1 MSRIFRSDEVAVGD
15 RVVVRQR
22 RGEHA
27 SDIIGHVVSL
37 DPLVIRPQEVG
48 GFPSAKEAIEVAD
61 VHIIKKLSPR
71 TVRNSEIRALEA
83 RLAERLDVHEKAWA
97 GGWLADRVGRTR
109 TTQVAI
115 AGTAACSLLIA
126 AVPTHASVG
135 VLAIGAVVLLRFV
148 GGVFLAGEYTS
159 AIPLAMEWS
168 PPRRRGLVSGLI
180 MSMAP
185 WAQSTIAFATAAL
198 LALLGP
204 ATYAE
209 WGWRLSFVAGGLASL
224 ALLAY
229 YSARVADAP
238 HVVRHLEQADTRAPA
253 ALGLRAVLG
262 GAYAGAFWQMFGLMS
277 GLWLM
282 TNMVVIAATG
292 RLAADHGL
300 DGGEVATVMGVAS
313 VAQALVMSTTGHWST
328 VLGRRRYF
336 VGWGLAAAVLAPL
349 LWLATMTAAVLPF
362 VVGVALLQV
371 VTVCGYGPVGAYLCE
386 RFPAHVRST
395 GYGTAYSLSIVVPAL
410 WPWWLPRLEP
420 LLGHDGAV
428 VAVLVVVIAGGFFG
442 VRALRAIRDRND
454 GDTYSVQDY
463 SGQGYGS
470 VEFTVMESTRAVCS
484 SSGSVAP
491 GAKTLGSISALI
503 AAPTGEYWAWT

>member
-1 MSRIFRSDEVAVGD
+1 MSLVPGLPPTGRAAVRAGVVGNYVDQINIFLPVVALAPALATLAGPHAGVTSGAL
-15 RVVVRQR
+15 VVVATLL
-22 RGEHA
+22 G
-27 SDIIGHVVSL
+27 
-37 DPLVIRPQEVG
+37 RPVG
-48 GFPSAKEAIEVAD
+48 AMVFGRI
-61 VHIIKKLSPR
+61 
-71 TVRNSEIRALEA
+71 
-83 RLAERLDVHEKAWA
+83 
-97 GGWLADRVGRTR
+97 ADRVGRTR

-238 HVVRHLEQADTRAPA
+238 HVVRQREQADTRAPA
-253 ALGLRAVLG
+253 SLGLRAVLG

-428 VAVLVVVIAGGFFG
+428 VAVLVVGGLLVAGCGALGPRLARGEIDDDVEAVAVRSGTLLRPG
-442 VRALRAIRDRND
+442 VP
-454 GDTYSVQDY
+454 
-463 SGQGYGS
+463 SGA
-470 VEFTVMESTRAVCS
+470 TT
-484 SSGSVAP
+484 
-491 GAKTLGSISALI
+491 
-503 AAPTGEYWAWT
+503 

>member
-1 MSRIFRSDEVAVGD
+1 MSLVPDLPPAGRAAVRAGVVGNYVDQVNIFLPVVALAPALVTLAGPHAGVTSGAL
-15 RVVVRQR
+15 VVVATLL
-22 RGEHA
+22 G
-27 SDIIGHVVSL
+27 
-37 DPLVIRPQEVG
+37 RPVG
-48 GFPSAKEAIEVAD
+48 AMVFGRI
-61 VHIIKKLSPR
+61 
-71 TVRNSEIRALEA
+71 
-83 RLAERLDVHEKAWA
+83 
-97 GGWLADRVGRTR
+97 ADRVGRTR

-135 VLAIGAVVLLRFV
+135 ALAIGAVVLLRFV

-238 HVVRHLEQADTRAPA
+238 HVVRQREQADTRAPA

-428 VAVLVVVIAGGFFG
+428 VAVLVVGGLLVAGCGALGPRLARGELDDDVEAVAVRSGTLLRPG
-442 VRALRAIRDRND
+442 VP
-454 GDTYSVQDY
+454 
-463 SGQGYGS
+463 SGA
-470 VEFTVMESTRAVCS
+470 TT
-484 SSGSVAP
+484 
-491 GAKTLGSISALI
+491 
-503 AAPTGEYWAWT
+503 

>member
-1 MSRIFRSDEVAVGD
+1 MSLVPDLPPAGRAAVRAGVVGNYVDQINIFLPVVALAPALATLAGPHAGVTSGAL
-15 RVVVRQR
+15 VVVATLL
-22 RGEHA
+22 G
-27 SDIIGHVVSL
+27 
-37 DPLVIRPQEVG
+37 RPVG
-48 GFPSAKEAIEVAD
+48 AMVFGRI
-61 VHIIKKLSPR
+61 
-71 TVRNSEIRALEA
+71 
-83 RLAERLDVHEKAWA
+83 
-97 GGWLADRVGRTR
+97 ADRVGRTR

-238 HVVRHLEQADTRAPA
+238 HVVRQREQADTRAPA
-253 ALGLRAVLG
+253 SLGLRAVLG

-428 VAVLVVVIAGGFFG
+428 VAVLVVGGLLVAGCGALGPRLARGELDDDVEAVAVRSGTLLRPG
-442 VRALRAIRDRND
+442 VP
-454 GDTYSVQDY
+454 
-463 SGQGYGS
+463 SGA
-470 VEFTVMESTRAVCS
+470 TT
-484 SSGSVAP
+484 
-491 GAKTLGSISALI
+491 
-503 AAPTGEYWAWT
+503 

>member
-1 MSRIFRSDEVAVGD
+1 MSLVPDLPPAGRAAVRAGVVGNYVDQVNIFLPVVALAPALVTLAGPHAGVTSGAL
-15 RVVVRQR
+15 VVVATLL
-22 RGEHA
+22 G
-27 SDIIGHVVSL
+27 
-37 DPLVIRPQEVG
+37 RPVG
-48 GFPSAKEAIEVAD
+48 AMVFGRI
-61 VHIIKKLSPR
+61 
-71 TVRNSEIRALEA
+71 
-83 RLAERLDVHEKAWA
+83 
-97 GGWLADRVGRTR
+97 ADRVGRTR

-148 GGVFLAGEYTS
+148 GGVFLAGEYAS

-229 YSARVADAP
+229 YSARVVDAP
-238 HVVRHLEQADTRAPA
+238 HVVRQREQADTRAPA

-420 LLGHDGAV
+420 LLGHEGAV
-428 VAVLVVVIAGGFFG
+428 VAVLVVGGLLVAGCGALGPRLARGELDDDVEAVAVRSGTLLRPG
-442 VRALRAIRDRND
+442 VP
-454 GDTYSVQDY
+454 
-463 SGQGYGS
+463 SGA
-470 VEFTVMESTRAVCS
+470 TT
-484 SSGSVAP
+484 
-491 GAKTLGSISALI
+491 
-503 AAPTGEYWAWT
+503 

>member
-1 MSRIFRSDEVAVGD
+1 MSLVPDLPPAGRAAVRAGVVGNYVDQVNIFLPVVALAPALVTLAGPHAGVTSGAL
-15 RVVVRQR
+15 VVVATLL
-22 RGEHA
+22 G
-27 SDIIGHVVSL
+27 
-37 DPLVIRPQEVG
+37 RPVG
-48 GFPSAKEAIEVAD
+48 AMVFGRI
-61 VHIIKKLSPR
+61 
-71 TVRNSEIRALEA
+71 
-83 RLAERLDVHEKAWA
+83 
-97 GGWLADRVGRTR
+97 ADRVGRTR

-224 ALLAY
+224 ALLAF

-238 HVVRHLEQADTRAPA
+238 HVVRQREQADTRAPA

-428 VAVLVVVIAGGFFG
+428 VAVLVVGGLLVAGCGALGPRLARCELDDDVEAVAVRSGTLLRPG
-442 VRALRAIRDRND
+442 VP
-454 GDTYSVQDY
+454 
-463 SGQGYGS
+463 SGA
-470 VEFTVMESTRAVCS
+470 TT
-484 SSGSVAP
+484 
-491 GAKTLGSISALI
+491 
-503 AAPTGEYWAWT
+503 

>member
-1 MSRIFRSDEVAVGD
+1 MSLVPDLPPAGRAAVRAGVVGNYVDQVNIFLPVVALAPALVTLAGPHAGVTSGAL
-15 RVVVRQR
+15 VVVATLL
-22 RGEHA
+22 G
-27 SDIIGHVVSL
+27 
-37 DPLVIRPQEVG
+37 RPVG
-48 GFPSAKEAIEVAD
+48 AMVFGRI
-61 VHIIKKLSPR
+61 
-71 TVRNSEIRALEA
+71 
-83 RLAERLDVHEKAWA
+83 
-97 GGWLADRVGRTR
+97 ADRVGRTR

-126 AVPTHASVG
+126 AVPTHASIG

-238 HVVRHLEQADTRAPA
+238 HVVRQREQADTRAPA

-428 VAVLVVVIAGGFFG
+428 VAVLVVGGLLVAGCGALGPRLARGEIDDDVEAVAVRSGTLLRPG
-442 VRALRAIRDRND
+442 VP
-454 GDTYSVQDY
+454 
-463 SGQGYGS
+463 SGA
-470 VEFTVMESTRAVCS
+470 TT
-484 SSGSVAP
+484 
-491 GAKTLGSISALI
+491 
-503 AAPTGEYWAWT
+503 

>member
-1 MSRIFRSDEVAVGD
+1 MSLVPDLPPAGRAAVRAGVVGNYVDQVNIFLPVVALAPALVTLAGPHAGVTSGAL
-15 RVVVRQR
+15 VVVATLL
-22 RGEHA
+22 G
-27 SDIIGHVVSL
+27 
-37 DPLVIRPQEVG
+37 RPVG
-48 GFPSAKEAIEVAD
+48 AMVFGRI
-61 VHIIKKLSPR
+61 
-71 TVRNSEIRALEA
+71 
-83 RLAERLDVHEKAWA
+83 
-97 GGWLADRVGRTR
+97 ADRVGRTR

-238 HVVRHLEQADTRAPA
+238 HVVRQREQADTRAPA
-253 ALGLRAVLG
+253 SLGLRAVLG

-428 VAVLVVVIAGGFFG
+428 VAVLVVGGLLVAGCGALGPRLARGEIDDDVEAVAVRSGTLLRPG
-442 VRALRAIRDRND
+442 VP
-454 GDTYSVQDY
+454 
-463 SGQGYGS
+463 SGA
-470 VEFTVMESTRAVCS
+470 TT
-484 SSGSVAP
+484 
-491 GAKTLGSISALI
+491 
-503 AAPTGEYWAWT
+503 

>member
-1 MSRIFRSDEVAVGD
+1 MSLVPDLPPAGRAAVRAGVVGNYVDQVNIFLPVVALAPALVTLAGPHAGVTSGAL
-15 RVVVRQR
+15 VVVATLL
-22 RGEHA
+22 G
-27 SDIIGHVVSL
+27 
-37 DPLVIRPQEVG
+37 RPVG
-48 GFPSAKEAIEVAD
+48 AMVFGRI
-61 VHIIKKLSPR
+61 
-71 TVRNSEIRALEA
+71 
-83 RLAERLDVHEKAWA
+83 
-97 GGWLADRVGRTR
+97 ADRVGRTR

-126 AVPTHASVG
+126 AVPTHASIG
-135 VLAIGAVVLLRFV
+135 ALAIGAVVLLRFV

-238 HVVRHLEQADTRAPA
+238 HVVRQREQADTRAPA

-428 VAVLVVVIAGGFFG
+428 VAVLVVGGLLVAGCGALGPRLARGEIDDDVEAVAVRSGTLLRPG
-442 VRALRAIRDRND
+442 VP
-454 GDTYSVQDY
+454 
-463 SGQGYGS
+463 SGA
-470 VEFTVMESTRAVCS
+470 TT
-484 SSGSVAP
+484 
-491 GAKTLGSISALI
+491 
-503 AAPTGEYWAWT
+503 

>member
-1 MSRIFRSDEVAVGD
+1 MSLVPDLPPAGRAAVRAGVVGNYVDQVNIFLPVVALAPALVTLAGPHAGVTSGAL
-15 RVVVRQR
+15 VVVATLL
-22 RGEHA
+22 G
-27 SDIIGHVVSL
+27 
-37 DPLVIRPQEVG
+37 RPVG
-48 GFPSAKEAIEVAD
+48 AMVFGRI
-61 VHIIKKLSPR
+61 
-71 TVRNSEIRALEA
+71 
-83 RLAERLDVHEKAWA
+83 
-97 GGWLADRVGRTR
+97 ADRVGRTR

-135 VLAIGAVVLLRFV
+135 ALAIGAVVLLRFV

-238 HVVRHLEQADTRAPA
+238 HVVRQREQADTRVPA

-428 VAVLVVVIAGGFFG
+428 VAVLVVGGLLVAGCGALGPRLARGELDDDVEAVAVRSGTLLRPG
-442 VRALRAIRDRND
+442 VP
-454 GDTYSVQDY
+454 
-463 SGQGYGS
+463 SGA
-470 VEFTVMESTRAVCS
+470 TT
-484 SSGSVAP
+484 
-491 GAKTLGSISALI
+491 
-503 AAPTGEYWAWT
+503 

>member
-1 MSRIFRSDEVAVGD
+1 MSLVPDLPPAGRAAVRAGVVGNYVDQVNIFLPVVALAPALVTLAGPHAGVTSGAL
-15 RVVVRQR
+15 VVVATLL
-22 RGEHA
+22 G
-27 SDIIGHVVSL
+27 
-37 DPLVIRPQEVG
+37 RPVG
-48 GFPSAKEAIEVAD
+48 AMVFGRI
-61 VHIIKKLSPR
+61 
-71 TVRNSEIRALEA
+71 
-83 RLAERLDVHEKAWA
+83 
-97 GGWLADRVGRTR
+97 ADRVGRTR

-229 YSARVADAP
+229 YSARVVDAP
-238 HVVRHLEQADTRAPA
+238 HVVRQREQADTRAPA

-428 VAVLVVVIAGGFFG
+428 VAVLVVGGLLVAGCGALGPRLARGEIDDDVEAVAVRSGTLLRPG
-442 VRALRAIRDRND
+442 VP
-454 GDTYSVQDY
+454 
-463 SGQGYGS
+463 SGA
-470 VEFTVMESTRAVCS
+470 TT
-484 SSGSVAP
+484 
-491 GAKTLGSISALI
+491 
-503 AAPTGEYWAWT
+503 

>member
-1 MSRIFRSDEVAVGD
+1 MSLVPDLPPAGRAAVRAGVVGNYVDQVNIFLPVVALAPALVTFAGPHAGVTSGAL
-15 RVVVRQR
+15 VVVATLL
-22 RGEHA
+22 G
-27 SDIIGHVVSL
+27 
-37 DPLVIRPQEVG
+37 RPVG
-48 GFPSAKEAIEVAD
+48 AMVFGRI
-61 VHIIKKLSPR
+61 
-71 TVRNSEIRALEA
+71 
-83 RLAERLDVHEKAWA
+83 
-97 GGWLADRVGRTR
+97 ADRVGRTR

-126 AVPTHASVG
+126 AVPTHASIG
-135 VLAIGAVVLLRFV
+135 ALAIGAVVLLRFV

-238 HVVRHLEQADTRAPA
+238 HVVRQREQADTRAPA

-282 TNMVVIAATG
+282 TNMVVDMTRAWATE
-292 RLAADHGL
+292 ATPMT
-300 DGGEVATVMGVAS
+300 VATSPPSRPWSAARRPVAAMTTMLVMGHS
-313 VAQALVMSTTGHWST
+313 PDIRPNICQK
-328 VLGRRRYF
+328 
-336 VGWGLAAAVLAPL
+336 AP
-349 LWLATMTAAVLPF
+349 A
-362 VVGVALLQV
+362 
-371 VTVCGYGPVGAYLCE
+371 
-386 RFPAHVRST
+386 
-395 GYGTAYSLSIVVPAL
+395 
-410 WPWWLPRLEP
+410 
-420 LLGHDGAV
+420 
-428 VAVLVVVIAGGFFG
+428 
-442 VRALRAIRDRND
+442 
-454 GDTYSVQDY
+454 
-463 SGQGYGS
+463 
-470 VEFTVMESTRAVCS
+470 
-484 SSGSVAP
+484 
-491 GAKTLGSISALI
+491 
-503 AAPTGEYWAWT
+503 

>member
-1 MSRIFRSDEVAVGD
+1 MSLVPDLPPAGRAAVRAGVVGNYVDQVNIFLPVVALAPALVTLAGPHAGVTSGAL
-15 RVVVRQR
+15 VVVATLL
-22 RGEHA
+22 G
-27 SDIIGHVVSL
+27 
-37 DPLVIRPQEVG
+37 RPVG
-48 GFPSAKEAIEVAD
+48 AMVFGRI
-61 VHIIKKLSPR
+61 
-71 TVRNSEIRALEA
+71 
-83 RLAERLDVHEKAWA
+83 
-97 GGWLADRVGRTR
+97 ADRVGRTR

-126 AVPTHASVG
+126 AVPTHASIG
-135 VLAIGAVVLLRFV
+135 ALAIGAVVLLRFV

-238 HVVRHLEQADTRAPA
+238 HVVRQREQADTRAPA

-428 VAVLVVVIAGGFFG
+428 VAVLVVGGLLVAGCGALGPRLARGELDDDVEAVAVRSGTLLRPG
-442 VRALRAIRDRND
+442 VP
-454 GDTYSVQDY
+454 
-463 SGQGYGS
+463 SGA
-470 VEFTVMESTRAVCS
+470 TT
-484 SSGSVAP
+484 
-491 GAKTLGSISALI
+491 
-503 AAPTGEYWAWT
+503 

>member
-1 MSRIFRSDEVAVGD
+1 MSLVPDLPPAGRAAVRAGVVGNYVDQVNIFLPVVALAPALVTLAGPHAGVTSGAL
-15 RVVVRQR
+15 VVVATLL
-22 RGEHA
+22 G
-27 SDIIGHVVSL
+27 
-37 DPLVIRPQEVG
+37 RPVG
-48 GFPSAKEAIEVAD
+48 AMVFGRI
-61 VHIIKKLSPR
+61 
-71 TVRNSEIRALEA
+71 
-83 RLAERLDVHEKAWA
+83 
-97 GGWLADRVGRTR
+97 ADRVGRTR

-126 AVPTHASVG
+126 AVPTHASIG
-135 VLAIGAVVLLRFV
+135 AFAIGAVVLLRFV

-238 HVVRHLEQADTRAPA
+238 HVVRQREQADTRAPA

-428 VAVLVVVIAGGFFG
+428 VAVLVVGGLLVAGCGALGPRLARGEIDDDVEAVAVRSGTLLRPG
-442 VRALRAIRDRND
+442 VP
-454 GDTYSVQDY
+454 
-463 SGQGYGS
+463 SGA
-470 VEFTVMESTRAVCS
+470 TA
-484 SSGSVAP
+484 
-491 GAKTLGSISALI
+491 
-503 AAPTGEYWAWT
+503 